1 MRRDGPT
8 STYKSEGRWGGT
20 KNVCGAVGSYGR
32 RLIAMVDC
40 GGESALGLGGD
51 RVVRVSSANGATGKR

>member
-8 STYKSEGRWGGT
+8 STYKSDGRCGGT

-32 RLIAMVDC
+32 KLIVIVDC
-40 GGESALGLGGD
+40 GGGSALGLGGGWI
-51 RVVRVSSANGATGKR
+51 VRVSSANDGTGKR